1 MIDTTEYLNSVNKNA
16 LPTTPKKE
24 LDKDAFLKLFVTQLK
39 NQDPMSPM
47 QDKEQ
52 LAQLAQFSSL
62 ERLTAISKA
71 MEGLTQT
78 VNTVIGVTATGY
90 IGKNIMANGFSVAKK
105 GDVISNATV
114 NLPASCKSVFVDV
127 FDEKGALIRS
137 VDMGPRNEGKF
148 DFKWDGID
156 KDKKK
161 ADDGEYKIVV
171 RAETATG
178 KKVLANIEVS
188 GKVKALTNSGGQSL
202 LELEDGRKV
211 LLSNVTRVVA

>member
-1 MIDTTEYLNSVNKNA
+1 MIDTAAYLNDVNKRD
-16 LPTTPKKE
+16 LPKTPKKE
-24 LDKDAFLKLFVTQLK
+24 LDRDAFLKLFVTQLN

-62 ERLTAISKA
+62 ERLTAISKS
-71 MEGLTQT
+71 MDGLTQT
-78 VNTVIGVTATGY
+78 VNAVIGVTATGY
-90 IGKNIMANGFSVAKK
+90 IGKNIMAKGYSVAKK
-105 GDVISNATV
+105 GDDVSSASI

-127 FDEKGALIRS
+127 FDKKGALIRS
-137 VDMGPRNEGKF
+137 VDMGPRNAGQF
-148 DFKWDGID
+148 DFKWDGMD

-161 ADDGEYKIVV
+161 AADNEYRIVV

-178 KKVLANIEVS
+178 KKVLADIEVS
-188 GKVKALTNSGGQSL
+188 GKVKALTNSGGQSF